1 MSTNDSFPST
11 SFPKNRIKVLLLE
24 GIHPGAR
31 DRFAE
36 ETFQVE
42 LLPGA
47 LSEDELCERIADV
60 HLIGIRSKTHI
71 TARAL
76 ESARRLLAV
85 GCFCIGTNQVDLGVA
100 NTRAVPVFNA
110 PFSNTR
116 SVAEL
121 IIAEIVILARHLG
134 DKVQELHSHTW
145 RKSAVGSHE
154 VRGKTLGII
163 GYGHIGR
170 QVGVLAEAFGLRVIF
185 YDIAKQLP
193 MGNNRSVDS
202 MDQVLAESDYVTLHV
217 PATNLTEGMIGAE
230 ELAKMKAGAYL
241 LNASRGSVVD
251 LDALADAIRGEH
263 LAGAAIDVYP
273 SEPRTKKSN
282 EFESPL
288 IGLPNVFLTPHIGG
302 STEEAQ
308 EAIGLEVSAT
318 LTRFVNQGSTAG
330 AVNFPNIDLPMTEGT
345 HRILN
350 AHRNVPGVMR
360 DISRILSE
368 SNANIH
374 AQQLATD
381 ANVGY
386 LITDLDQGMSVDVKQ
401 AIAALETSIKTRIL
415 Y

>member
-1 MSTNDSFPST
+1 
-11 SFPKNRIKVLLLE
+11 
-24 GIHPGAR
+24 
-31 DRFAE
+31 
-36 ETFQVE
+36 
-42 LLPGA
+42 
-47 LSEDELCERIADV
+47 
-60 HLIGIRSKTHI
+60 
-71 TARAL
+71 
-76 ESARRLLAV
+76 
-85 GCFCIGTNQVDLGVA
+85 
-100 NTRAVPVFNA
+100 
-110 PFSNTR
+110 
-116 SVAEL
+116 
-121 IIAEIVILARHLG
+121 
-134 DKVQELHSHTW
+134 
-145 RKSAVGSHE
+145 
-154 VRGKTLGII
+154 
-163 GYGHIGR
+163 
-170 QVGVLAEAFGLRVIF
+170 
-185 YDIAKQLP
+185 